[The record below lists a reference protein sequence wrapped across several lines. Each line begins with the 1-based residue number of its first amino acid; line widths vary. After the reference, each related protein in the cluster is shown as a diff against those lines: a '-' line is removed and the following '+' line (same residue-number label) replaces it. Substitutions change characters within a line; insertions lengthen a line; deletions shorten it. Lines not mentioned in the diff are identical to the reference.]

1 MKSVQRG
8 EKKYLRRMKQATY
21 TGLSDPD
28 TKRPITRPTEKDL
41 GESKQP
47 KITNRFKQR
56 AERTQVRTE
65 LSGLC
70 HSLV

>member
-47 KITNRFKQR
+47 KLDIKFERR
-56 AERTQVRTE
+56 SERTQVRTE

-70 HSLV
+70 RSLV